1 MLSYSAKLVYAH
13 DLLAAQQNLYIFN
26 VLTLFCS
33 FLAVWQL
40 FARCSARVSSFS
52 PFGNP
57 WTLFLIP

>member
-40 FARCSARVSSFS
+40 FARCSARALAAFRRLVTH
-52 PFGNP
+52 G
-57 WTLFLIP
+57 LFF

>member
-33 FLAVWQL
+33 LNFLRAAARALAAFRRLVTHGL
-40 FARCSARVSSFS
+40 FF
-52 PFGNP
+52 
-57 WTLFLIP
+57 